1 MKKTGLITLFLICFL
16 SCIEKRKPEIKK
28 QKSGQINGVWIDLIL
43 GGPPLPNEFK
53 AIDSLTKKYKINYK
67 RVEMGCEFSDKDIL
81 LKKKH
86 NISNSKYFKDLE
98 IVLGKNWKQNFDSE
112 KIKLDS
118 LVMNYR

>member
-1 MKKTGLITLFLICFL
+1 MKKIGLITLFLICFL

-28 QKSGQINGVWIDLIL
+28 QKTGQINGVWIDLIL

-67 RVEMGCEFSDKDIL
+67 RVEMGCEFSYKDIL
-81 LKKKH
+81 LKKKY

-118 LVMNYR
+118 LVMNYH